1 MDRLIDMVNWWIV
14 WINDNSRYIMM
25 LKIDWRFMVKDKQIG
40 VSHFVYVCIIAL
52 LIISFILVFAFG
64 GSQDAGNQV
73 NVMATGI
80 SIILAVIAIF
90 MTLVDVAGQR
100 QSIIDIKE
108 TAEKLAESQ
117 TISQETVQKSIETLN
132 ELADFRKELLKSVSD
147 YRNGTE
153 ELILELFKKEEQS
166 ITKEELQELLN
177 KLNRKTSDLESKVQK
192 IAPNEQIEFRSQRQI
207 LNDFKQWVI
216 SKYQNQ
222 SKIKSSEF
230 FEEIYRKFPNME
242 YSSIK
247 NYVKY
252 TRGVYISTEENEDYI
267 DLEKL
272 KKVEDSRPFVM
283 TKSGII
289 M

>member
-1 MDRLIDMVNWWIV
+1 MVNWWIV

-166 ITKEELQELLN
+166 ISKEELQELLN

-192 IAPNEQIEFRSQRQI
+192 IAPNEKIEYRSQRQI
-207 LNDFKQWVI
+207 LNDFKQWVR

-242 YSSIK
+242 IATIK
-247 NYVKY
+247 NYILY

-272 KKVEDSRPFVM
+272 KNVEDTRPFVR

-289 M
+289 L

>member
-1 MDRLIDMVNWWIV
+1 
-14 WINDNSRYIMM
+14 
-25 LKIDWRFMVKDKQIG
+25 MVKDKQIG

-166 ITKEELQELLN
+166 ISKEELQELLN

-192 IAPNEQIEFRSQRQI
+192 IAPNEKIEYRSQRQI
-207 LNDFKQWVI
+207 LIDFKQWVR

-222 SKIKSSEF
+222 SKIKRSEF

-242 YSSIK
+242 ISTIK
-247 NYVKY
+247 NYILY

-272 KKVEDSRPFVM
+272 MNVEDTRPFVR
-283 TKSGII
+283 TKSGMIL
-289 M
+289 

>member
-1 MDRLIDMVNWWIV
+1 M
-14 WINDNSRYIMM
+14 
-25 LKIDWRFMVKDKQIG
+25 KDKQIG

-166 ITKEELQELLN
+166 ISKEELQELLN

-192 IAPNEQIEFRSQRQI
+192 IAPNEKIEYRSQRQI
-207 LNDFKQWVI
+207 LIDFKQWVR

-230 FEEIYRKFPNME
+230 FEEIYRKFSNME
-242 YSSIK
+242 ISTIK
-247 NYVKY
+247 NYILY

-272 KKVEDSRPFVM
+272 MNVEDTRPFVR

-289 M
+289 L

>member
-1 MDRLIDMVNWWIV
+1 MVNWWIV

-52 LIISFILVFAFG
+52 LIMSFILVFAFG

-166 ITKEELQELLN
+166 ISKEELQELLN

-192 IAPNEQIEFRSQRQI
+192 IAPNEKIEYRSQRQI
-207 LNDFKQWVI
+207 LNDFKQWVR

-242 YSSIK
+242 IATIK
-247 NYVKY
+247 NYILY

-272 KKVEDSRPFVM
+272 KNVEDTRPFVR

-289 M
+289 L